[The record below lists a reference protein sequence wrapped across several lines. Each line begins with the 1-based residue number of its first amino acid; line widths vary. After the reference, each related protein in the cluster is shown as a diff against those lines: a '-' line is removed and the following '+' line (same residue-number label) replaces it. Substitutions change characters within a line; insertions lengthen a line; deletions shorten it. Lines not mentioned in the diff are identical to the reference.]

1 MRVSDAFPSNYLK
14 AADLQGRVVVVT
26 IDRCEMEDIGDERKP
41 ILFFQG
47 KQKGMVLNK
56 TNANNVAV
64 LYGDDTD
71 EWTGQPVELF
81 EAMVDFQGKTV
92 PAIRI
97 RAPRRQN
104 GARTVAPAR
113 AAAPARVTAPVNGA
127 PVDERNPPPRD
138 DLDDSIPF

>member
-14 AADLQGRVVVVT
+14 AADLQGRSVVVT

-71 EWTGQPVELF
+71 DWTGQKVELF

-92 PAIRI
+92 AAIRI
-97 RAPRRQN
+97 RGPRQN
-104 GARTVAPAR
+104 RPAQGRPAPAR
-113 AAAPARVTAPVNGA
+113 AAQAPADRV
-127 PVDERNPPPRD
+127 VDERNPPAAD
-138 DLDDSIPF
+138 ADLDDSIPF